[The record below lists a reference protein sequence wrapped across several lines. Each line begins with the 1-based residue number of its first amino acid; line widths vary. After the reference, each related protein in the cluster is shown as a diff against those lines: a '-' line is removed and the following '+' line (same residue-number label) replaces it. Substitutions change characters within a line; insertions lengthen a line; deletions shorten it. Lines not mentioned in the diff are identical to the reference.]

1 MTDSTPMAET
11 QVLIIGTG
19 PSGAAS
25 AALLSSYGIDN
36 IVINKY
42 RWTAHT
48 PRAHISNQRTMEVL
62 RDLGV
67 EPEAM
72 SLAAPQAQMGE
83 NTYCTSLAGEELG
96 RLKSWG
102 THPRRKADYD
112 LSSPTSMCDLPQDLL
127 EPLLVKTAA
136 VRGAKVRFD
145 TEYLSHEQDEDGVT
159 TTLRDRITGHSF
171 QIRSK
176 YLIGADG
183 ANSKVASDID
193 LPLEGEMGKS
203 GSMNLLFQAD
213 LTRFVAHRPS
223 VLYWVIQPGSDV
235 GGLGIGVV
243 RMVRPWN
250 RWLAVWGYDVD
261 QGPPKLTNEEA
272 TSIVHKLIG
281 DDSVPVTIE
290 STSTWTVNE
299 CWASENT
306 RGRVFCM
313 GDATHRHPPT
323 NGLGSNTSIQDAYN
337 LCWKLALVLKGQAA
351 PSMLQ
356 SYDSERSPVAEQI
369 VKRANK
375 SLNDFPPILK
385 ALGLND
391 TLDAQQMRDN
401 MAARKDATPEAAQQ
415 RAALQAAI
423 GNTDYIYNAHGV
435 EMNMRYDSCAV
446 VPDGTPDPGF
456 ERDKELYQQNSS
468 RPGAHIPHVWLSQN
482 GSQVSTLDLC
492 GDGKFTLIT
501 GTGGEAWVK
510 AAEAV
515 EKEFGIEL
523 PVHII
528 GPGQAYDDPYGDFAR
543 VREIQESG
551 ALLVRPDSIVGWRAD
566 VVSNN
571 ATADLTHA
579 VASILG
585 RG

>member
-1 MTDSTPMAET
+1 MTDAFPMAET
-11 QVLIIGTG
+11 EVLIIGTG
-19 PSGAAS
+19 PSGAA
-25 AALLSSYGIDN
+25 AASLLSTYGIDN
-36 IVINKY
+36 IVVNKY

-48 PRAHISNQRTMEVL
+48 PRAHITNQRTMEVL

-67 EPEAM
+67 EPEAQ

-83 NTYCTSLAGEELG
+83 NTYCTSLVGEELG

-102 THPRRKADYD
+102 THPRRQGDYD
-112 LSSPTSMCDLPQDLL
+112 LASPTHMCDLPQDLL

-136 VRGAKVRFD
+136 VRGSQVRFY
-145 TEYLSHEQDEDGVT
+145 TEYLSHVQDEEGVT
-159 TTLRDRITGHSF
+159 TTLKDRLTGHTY
-171 QIRSK
+171 QVRSK

-183 ANSKVASDID
+183 ANSKVAEDIG

-213 LTRFVAHRPS
+213 LSRFVAHRPS

-250 RWLAVWGYDVD
+250 RWLAIWGYDLE
-261 QGPPKLTNEEA
+261 QGPPELTTEEA
-272 TSIVHKLIG
+272 TAIVHKLIG
-281 DDSVPVTIE
+281 DDSIPVTIE

-337 LCWKLALVLKGQAA
+337 LCWKLALVLKEQAA
-351 PSMLQ
+351 PSLLE
-356 SYDSERSPVAEQI
+356 SYDAERSPVAEQI

-375 SLNDFPPILK
+375 SLDDFPPILK
-385 ALGLND
+385 ALGLSD
-391 TLDAQQMRDN
+391 TLNAEQMRRN
-401 MAARKDATPEAAQQ
+401 MAARKEATPEAAQQ

-423 GNTDYIYNAHGV
+423 ANTDYIYNAHGV
-435 EMNMRYDSCAV
+435 EMNMRYESCAV

-468 RPGAHIPHVWLSQN
+468 RPGSHIPHVWLSRN

-492 GDGKFTLIT
+492 GSGKFTLIT
-501 GTGGEAWVK
+501 GIGGEAWVEAAK
-510 AAEAV
+510 AA

-528 GPGQAYDDPYGDFAR
+528 GPGQTYEDPYGDFAR
-543 VREIQESG
+543 VRETQETG

-566 VVSNN
+566 AVSDS